1 MFIESDLIM
10 HGEKKDNSACEKI
23 LQETAEELK
32 LNQKSLID
40 STSCVVPEKKVGR
53 RSKALHVYLHR
64 LLNANHNNYYK
75 CVGVNL

>member
-1 MFIESDLIM
+1 M

-23 LQETAEELK
+23 LQETAEEVK

-40 STSCVVPEKKVGR
+40 STSCVVPEKKVGQ
-53 RSKALHVYLHR
+53 RSIALHDYLYR
-64 LLNANHNNYYK
+64 LLNANRNDK